1 MRKVVLKYGLLAGG
15 ITASLGL
22 ILWSLYNNDVISSG
36 NSEVIGYGSMVVA
49 LSMVFFGIKSYR
61 DNHQNGA
68 IKFFKGL
75 QVGMLITLIASLVY
89 AASWEGYLLTT
100 PGGQAAFMEKYTVS
114 YINKMKTQ
122 GATEA
127 EIEKMTKRF
136 SDMADMY
143 KNPVIRFG
151 MTLLEILPV
160 GIVITLI
167 SAAVLRRKQ
176 ILPA

>member
-1 MRKVVLKYGLLAGG
+1 MRKIVLKFGLLAGG
-15 ITASLGL
+15 IIAGLGL
-22 ILWSLYNNDVISSG
+22 VSWLLYSNDVISSS
-36 NSEVIGYGSMVVA
+36 NSVVIGYGSMVVA

-100 PGGQAAFMEKYTVS
+100 PGGQEAFMEKYTVS
-114 YINKMKTQ
+114 YINNMKTR

-136 SDMADMY
+136 ADMAEMY
-143 KNPVIRFG
+143 KNPLIRFG

-167 SAAVLRRKQ
+167 SAAVLRRRE
-176 ILPA
+176 IIPA